1 MRHVGTGYWRH
12 STDVTY
18 ANSMKLELFFD
29 IESAYSYLAFMCL
42 DRYVPKR
49 WDIELVLR
57 PALLGGVFK
66 ATSNQAPVLL
76 PAKAPYLVTDM
87 ARNGKYFGV
96 PVQIP
101 EGFPSSG
108 LQVMRLL
115 TAVAL
120 EAPAKLRDVTRA
132 LYRRHW
138 GDGLAV
144 DNAEA
149 WTACAAGEL
158 ASLVGE
164 QRIKDALKAA
174 TDEAVSRGAFGF
186 PAMFVDDEMYFGS
199 DRLPLLAFDHG
210 LRWDG
215 PDPG

>member
-1 MRHVGTGYWRH
+1 
-12 STDVTY
+12 
-18 ANSMKLELFFD
+18 MKLELFFD

-66 ATSNQAPVLL
+66 AVGNQAPVTM
-76 PAKAPYLVTDM
+76 PAKAPYVVIDM
-87 ARNGKYFGV
+87 ARNGKYFGL
-96 PVQIP
+96 PVQVP
-101 EGFPSSG
+101 EGFPSSS

-120 EAPAKLRDVTRA
+120 EAPSQLRDVTRA

-138 GDGLAV
+138 GEGLAV

-149 WTACAAGEL
+149 WAACGADRFGA
-158 ASLVGE
+158 LVGE
-164 QRIKDALKAA
+164 QRIKDALKAS
-174 TDEAVSRGAFGF
+174 TDEAVARGAFGF
-186 PAMFVDDEMYFGS
+186 PAMFVDDDMYFGS
-199 DRLPLLAFDHG
+199 DRLPLLAFDRG
-210 LRWDG
+210 LPWDG
-215 PDPG
+215 PNPK